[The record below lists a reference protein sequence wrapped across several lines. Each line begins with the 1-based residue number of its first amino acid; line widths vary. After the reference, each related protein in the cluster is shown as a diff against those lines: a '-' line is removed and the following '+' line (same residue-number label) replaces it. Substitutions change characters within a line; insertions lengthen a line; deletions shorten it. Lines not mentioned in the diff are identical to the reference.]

1 MTENAT
7 SFGANA
13 RRYAEGRPGYPGELF
28 DWIVSEAPGTA
39 CAIDIATGSG
49 QAALSLAERFT
60 HVFASDIS
68 EEQIAHAPIAPNITY
83 AVASAEKTGFAS
95 GVADAVT
102 VATALHWFDFPK
114 FWEEVRRICKPGAL
128 FCGWTYGLTEA
139 EPEVQRELLDEV
151 LAIADPYW
159 AEGNRLSL
167 RGYQRDEIGF
177 PFEEVTP
184 PAIRMDLDWSVPR
197 LIQMLETWSAVTRAR
212 ADGHSA
218 TLDDLMEDAVR
229 KFGDAPRRVS
239 MPLTIVAGRVA

>member
-13 RRYAEGRPGYPGELF
+13 RRYAEGRPRYPEELF
-28 DWIVSEAPGTA
+28 DWIVSQAPGTA

-68 EEQIAHAPIAPNITY
+68 EEQIAQAPAAPNITY
-83 AVASAEKTGFAS
+83 VVSPAENTGFAS

-114 FWEEVRRICKPGAL
+114 FWEEVRRISKPGAL

-139 EPEVQRELLDEV
+139 EPDVQSELLDEV
-151 LAIADPYW
+151 LTIADPYW

-167 RGYQRDEIGF
+167 RGYPREEISF
-177 PFEEVTP
+177 RFEEVTP
-184 PAIRMDLDWSVPR
+184 PSIHMDLEWSVPR
-197 LIQMLETWSAVTRAR
+197 LIKMMETWSAVTRAR
-212 ADGHSA
+212 ADGQGA
-218 TLDDLMEDAVR
+218 KFDGLMEDAVR
-229 KFGDAPRRVS
+229 KFGDVPRRVS